1 MGLRRLSEAADTPP
15 IGLSMNRILVYTDH
29 ICFFFI
35 YIKKDLAISIS
46 ISILY
51 LYLLHPFQNVSRFGF
66 FRFIVFAIH
75 LDIT

>member
-1 MGLRRLSEAADTPP
+1 MGSRRLSEAADTPP
-15 IGLSMNRILVYTDH
+15 IELSMNRILVYTDH

-46 ISILY
+46 ILY
-51 LYLLHPFQNVSRFGF
+51 LYLLPPFQNVSCFGF

>member
-1 MGLRRLSEAADTPP
+1 MGSRRLSEAADTPP

-46 ISILY
+46 ILY
-51 LYLLHPFQNVSRFGF
+51 LYLLPPF
-66 FRFIVFAIH
+66 
-75 LDIT
+75 